1 MKKRFVLL
9 SVLLLA
15 GALVLTGC
23 GSGAP
28 KVDWELSI
36 TGDVETPLTLSYQD
50 LAKMDMIDLNDIL
63 MQKSTGE
70 DEITSWSGVL
80 ISTLLEQAGAGDF
93 STVTALAA
101 DGYAIEISR
110 EELEGGIV
118 ALKDDGEWIAKV
130 APDDGPIR
138 LVTPQTPANRWVFQL
153 VELQIH

>member
-1 MKKRFVLL
+1 
-9 SVLLLA
+9 
-15 GALVLTGC
+15 
-23 GSGAP
+23 
-28 KVDWELSI
+28 
-36 TGDVETPLTLSYQD
+36 
-50 LAKMDMIDLNDIL
+50 MIDLNDIL
-63 MQKSTGE
+63 MEKSTGE
-70 DEITSWSGVL
+70 DEITSWSGVP

-93 STVTALAA
+93 SSVTAIAA

>member
-63 MQKSTGE
+63 MEKSTGE
-70 DEITSWSGVL
+70 DEITSWSGVP

-93 STVTALAA
+93 SSVTAIAA
-101 DGYAIEISR
+101 DGYAVEVPR
-110 EELEGGIV
+110 EELESGIV
-118 ALKDDGEWIAKV
+118 ALKDDGEWIAT
-130 APDDGPIR
+130 ASPDSGPIR

-153 VELQIH
+153 VELQVH